1 MIAALLLC
9 FLHQLSQ
16 PLTSPQTLTTLHL
29 LTSAY
34 EKIHV
39 GNKDCLLL
47 FPFTQSFQ
55 THLHLIA
62 TWSLSS
68 HLPLSLTWQIPELE
82 TSPTFLGIFIIS
94 YSRPPTPTPTPWAL
108 EWPLISVTICTTS
121 FSEAVCR
128 RKVYTTLPFTPPYS
142 FCFFK
147 LKFNLHISVFMTLK
161 ALAWWI
167 LTHE

>member
-1 MIAALLLC
+1 MTPQSTCLIFSCLHDTAHPMIAALPLC
-9 FLHQLSQ
+9 LLHQLSQ
-16 PLTSPQTLTTLHL
+16 PLISPQTLTTLHL

-68 HLPLSLTWQIPELE
+68 HLPLSLPWQIPELE
-82 TSPTFLGIFIIS
+82 TSPTFLGILIIS
-94 YSRPPTPTPTPWAL
+94 YPPTTPPAPTPWAL
-108 EWPLISVTICTTS
+108 EWPRSVWLS
-121 FSEAVCR
+121 VQPASQRLFVEER
-128 RKVYTTLPFTPPYS
+128 PTLHFHSPPL
-142 FCFFK
+142 FF
-147 LKFNLHISVFMTLK
+147 LFF
-161 ALAWWI
+161 
-167 LTHE
+167 